1 MKRIDIMRRAG
12 RNLRQA
18 KGRTFLTSLAIAVGA
33 FTVAASLAAGEGA
46 RQYAD
51 TLIGSNINPRM
62 LFIVKDPTLFG
73 SGSVSSASSGLR
85 VYDPDATTTSSG
97 ITIKQLT
104 QADIET
110 LEARGD
116 LEYIVPV
123 YNIRAQF
130 VRFEGSET
138 KFTTELDTYDA
149 TVKGQVS
156 YGSLPSLGE
165 QLADT
170 EAVMPE
176 SFAETLVEQKV
187 IANKQDII
195 GKQVVVTVAAP
206 VSQPTEEEILKAFQS
221 GGQTAVAALTK
232 AETKEFTFTIR
243 GLTTQSATSLSAST
257 AIELPASQ
265 ARAIAEY
272 TTKGTDSY
280 QKYLGVT
287 ALAKEG
293 NDPATIKA
301 DLTAKGFG
309 VQTAKDLQG
318 LIFTIVNILQ
328 GIVIGFGVI
337 ALIASVFGIIN
348 TQYISVLERTS
359 QIGLMKALGMP
370 SRAIAKLFRYEAAWI
385 GLIGGA
391 IGVGLAYGVGT
402 ALNPWITE
410 TLALGEGNYL
420 LIFVW
425 WHIVLMLLGLM
436 FVAIFAGWLPS
447 RKAAKLDPIEALRTE

>member
-12 RNLRQA
+12 RNLKQA
-18 KGRTFLTSLAIAVGA
+18 KGRTVLTSLAIAVGA
-33 FTVAASLAAGEGA
+33 FTIAVSLAAGEGA
-46 RQYAD
+46 RKYAD

-62 LFIVKDPTLFG
+62 LFIVKDATLFG
-73 SGSVSSASSGLR
+73 NGSIPSATSGLR
-85 VYDPDATTTSSG
+85 VYDPDATTTASG
-97 ITIKQLT
+97 LTIKQLT
-104 QADIET
+104 RADVEA

-123 YNIRAQF
+123 YNIQAEF

-138 KFTTELDTYDA
+138 KFTAELDTHDV
-149 TVKGQVS
+149 TVKGQAS
-156 YGSLPSLGE
+156 YGSLPPLGE

-170 EAVMPE
+170 EVVMPE
-176 SFAETLVEQKV
+176 SFAETLVEQK
-187 IANKQDII
+187 IITKKQDIV
-195 GKQVVVTVAAP
+195 GKKIYVTIAAP
-206 VSQPTEEEILKAFQS
+206 VAQPTEDEILKAFQT
-221 GGQTAVAALTK
+221 GGQKGVAALTK
-232 AETKEFTFTIR
+232 AETKELTFTVR

-265 ARAIAEY
+265 ARLIAEY
-272 TTKGTDSY
+272 TTKGTDAY
-280 QKYLGVT
+280 QKYFGVT

-293 NDPATIKA
+293 KDPAAIKA
-301 DLTAKGFG
+301 DLTAQGFG

-337 ALIASVFGIIN
+337 ALIASIFGIIN

-370 SRAIAKLFRYEAAWI
+370 SRAVAKLFRYEAAWI
-385 GLIGGA
+385 GLIGGV
-391 IGVGLAYGVGT
+391 IGVGLAYGIGT
-402 ALNPWITE
+402 SLNPWITE
-410 TLALGEGNYL
+410 VLALGEGNYL

-425 WHIVLMLLGLM
+425 WHIVLMLVGLM
-436 FVAIFAGWLPS
+436 LVAIVAGWLPS
-447 RKAAKLDPIEALRTE
+447 RKAAKLDPIDALRTE

>member
-1 MKRIDIMRRAG
+1 MRRLDILRRAA

-18 KGRTFLTSLAIAVGA
+18 KGRTVLTSLAIAVGA

-46 RQYAD
+46 RQYAE

-62 LFIVKDPTLFG
+62 LFIVKDTTLFG
-73 SGSVSSASSGLR
+73 DGSVPGASSGLR
-85 VYDPDATTTSSG
+85 VYDPDATTTASG

-104 QADIET
+104 QADVEA

-123 YNIRAQF
+123 YNIQAHYI
-130 VRFEGSET
+130 RFEGSET
-138 KFTTELDTYDA
+138 KFTAELDTYDA

-156 YGSLPSLGE
+156 HGTLPVLGE
-165 QLADT
+165 QLADG
-170 EAVMPE
+170 EVVMPE
-176 SFAETLVEQKV
+176 SFAKTLVEQKI
-187 IANKQDII
+187 IANIQDAV
-195 GKQVVVTVAAP
+195 GKQVTITVAAP
-206 VSQPTEEEILKAFQS
+206 VKQPTEEEVLKAFQT
-221 GGQTAVAALTK
+221 GGQAAVIALTN
-232 AETKEFTFTIR
+232 AETKDFTFAVR

-265 ARAIAEY
+265 AKQIAEF
-272 TTKGTDSY
+272 TTKGTDAY

-293 NDPATIKA
+293 KDPAAIKK
-301 DLTAKGFG
+301 DLTVQGFG

-370 SRAIAKLFRYEAAWI
+370 SRAIGKLFRYEAAWI
-385 GLIGGA
+385 GIIGGV
-391 IGVGLAYGVGT
+391 IGIGLAYGVGT

-425 WHIVLMLLGLM
+425 WHMLLMLLGLM
-436 FVAIFAGWLPS
+436 LVAIFAGWLPS
-447 RKAAKLDPIEALRTE
+447 RKAAKLDPIDALRTE